1 MPSIINIYMIKINN
15 ISNNGSVNI
24 GETLNNA
31 PTANSKLQGQNASYG
46 DLSPTAAGME
56 NVFIDPDVNDL
67 GDIANPANVNAT
79 QG

>member
-1 MPSIINIYMIKINN
+1 MGRLILAKHLIMP
-15 ISNNGSVNI
+15 
-24 GETLNNA
+24 LQ
-31 PTANSKLQGQNASYG
+31 PTANYKDRIRHMG
-46 DLSPTAAGME
+46 DLSPTTAGME